1 MAKILTDKEMGQI
14 VFDATHRSDVIECAD
29 AYEHFLEDLGELIVS
44 HFGGTRG
51 HVGYLA
57 DDVGWACG
65 FLINECVP
73 ADGGVFKDYDTDI
86 TWADGVENEDTEAIR
101 EEDRRNRHHC

>member
-14 VFDATHRSDVIECAD
+14 VFDATHRNDVIECAD

-51 HVGYLA
+51 SVGRPDG
-57 DDVGWACG
+57 DDLGWTCG
-65 FLINECVP
+65 FHINECVP
-73 ADGGVFKDYDTDI
+73 SDGGVFNNYDRDI
-86 TWADGVENEDTEAIR
+86 CWKNGKER
-101 EEDRRNRHHC
+101 EVCCD